1 MFLNTKDINK
11 LPKLL
16 NDKSIDHVI
25 IMDHKGELAKN
36 PPFPDGY
43 EIIKLNMTPKNNKKG
58 NENK

>member
-1 MFLNTKDINK
+1 MFLNTQDINK

-25 IMDHKGELAKN
+25 IMDNKGELTKN
-36 PPFPDGY
+36 QPFPNDY
-43 EIIKLNMTPKNNKKG
+43 EVIRLNIQPKNNKKG

>member
-1 MFLNTKDINK
+1 MFLNTQDINK

-25 IMDHKGELAKN
+25 IMDHKGELTKN
-36 PPFPDGY
+36 QPFPNDY
-43 EIIKLNMTPKNNKKG
+43 EVIRLKMQPKNNKKG